1 MGHRVLGVSPNGF
14 AVPAGIRCHWT
25 RRNGWHRFARGF
37 GEMPVICITRLN
49 GGQVYVNA
57 EHIQALEAMPDT
69 HIQLTNG
76 QSYIAREPV
85 PELVERII
93 AYQRRVRGTDRHL
106 VPVPNGVD
114 S

>member
-1 MGHRVLGVSPNGF
+1 MGGAGS
-14 AVPAGIRCHWT
+14 PAGSK
-25 RRNGWHRFARGF
+25 G
-37 GEMPVICITRLN
+37 MPVICITRLN
-49 GGQVYVNA
+49 GSQVYVNA

-93 AYQRRVRGTDRHL
+93 AYQRRVRGSDRQL
-106 VPVPNGVD
+106 VPVPTDYGD
-114 S
+114 EQTRPTPLLGHG

>member
-1 MGHRVLGVSPNGF
+1 VL
-14 AVPAGIRCHWT
+14 
-25 RRNGWHRFARGF
+25 
-37 GEMPVICITRLN
+37 VICVTRLN
-49 GGQVYVNA
+49 GSQVYVNA

-106 VPVPNGVD
+106 VPVPNGNEN
-114 S
+114 

>member
-1 MGHRVLGVSPNGF
+1 MGGAGS
-14 AVPAGIRCHWT
+14 PAGSK
-25 RRNGWHRFARGF
+25 G
-37 GEMPVICITRLN
+37 MPVICITRLN
-49 GGQVYVNA
+49 GSQVYVNA

-106 VPVPNGVD
+106 VPVPNGLD
-114 S
+114 K

>member
-1 MGHRVLGVSPNGF
+1 VRFGVSPNGF
-14 AVPAGIRCHWT
+14 APVASIRCHWI
-25 RRNGWHRFARGF
+25 RRNGRNGFARGF
-37 GEMPVICITRLN
+37 WETPVICITRLN
-49 GGQVYVNA
+49 GSQVYVNA

-106 VPVPNGVD
+106 VPVPNGFD
-114 S
+114 G